1 MTLSTRCGARFWP
14 HKLTQADSVDL
25 APATMNST
33 VPSVDRLWSRG
44 SHGSR
49 SVAHISRNR
58 PLEEFF
64 KGGPDVLPHPT
75 GDQRAGAATRAGAK
89 HHSIRAV
96 GNQNRSHHR
105 RPDL

>member
-1 MTLSTRCGARFWP
+1 MTMSTACGARFWP
-14 HKLTQADSVDL
+14 HKHTQADSLPL

-33 VPSVDRLWSRG
+33 VPSVDGFWSKG

-64 KGGPDVLPHPT
+64 KGGPDVLPYPAGH
-75 GDQRAGAATRAGAK
+75 QRAGASTGTGANDDF
-89 HHSIRAV
+89 IRAS
-96 GNQNRSHHR
+96 GNQNRSHHL
-105 RPDL
+105 RPD